1 MQKRQKR
8 SSCTSII
15 IGKKAS
21 LDGSIII
28 GRNEDSKA
36 AWPKHFVVH
45 PHKKFITK
53 QSFKS
58 TDNNL
63 ELPLPQER
71 FKYTATPE
79 WTDEFGLFEEDG
91 INEYNVAMSA
101 TESAYSNQNV
111 LAYDPLVKD
120 TGIGEEAM
128 VTITLPYVK
137 TAKEGV
143 LRLGKLIEEYGTSE
157 TNGILFAD
165 IDEAWYM
172 ETGSGHH
179 WVAER
184 IPDNAYII
192 AANQLSIEEI
202 DFNDPNNF
210 LFSQNLI
217 EFVNKNHLNPDYDGF
232 NFKHIFGTNDESDQ
246 IYNIPRVWSG
256 QRMFNPHTTDKTIS
270 NIDNLPFIKIPEKKL
285 SIYDAQ
291 RFLADHFDGTDYDP
305 LKKTDKSHL
314 FRPIS
319 LAKNQEA
326 HLLQLRPELPKEIQG
341 IQWLSMGVTAQSVF
355 VPFYTNIDD
364 TPEIYKKGDA
374 KYSNDS
380 AYWIFKEASVLLD
393 SHYNKF
399 NKHYN
404 EVQQNTANQLHNLL
418 IQSDQQIQTNEL
430 SNKKISKL
438 LTVQNQKI
446 ADLAIN
452 NFKALISYLITESTD
467 LSPLNFKTDS
477 NL

>member
-1 MQKRQKR
+1 
-8 SSCTSII
+8 
-15 IGKKAS
+15 
-21 LDGSIII
+21 
-28 GRNEDSKA
+28 
-36 AWPKHFVVH
+36 
-45 PHKKFITK
+45 
-53 QSFKS
+53 
-58 TDNNL
+58 
-63 ELPLPQER
+63 
-71 FKYTATPE
+71 
-79 WTDEFGLFEEDG
+79 
-91 INEYNVAMSA
+91 MSA

-165 IDEAWYM
+165 IDETWYM

-256 QRMFNPHTTDKTIS
+256 QRMFNPHTTDQTIS

-305 LKKTDKSHL
+305 LKEN
-314 FRPIS
+314 R
-319 LAKNQEA
+319 
-326 HLLQLRPELPKEIQG
+326 
-341 IQWLSMGVTAQSVF
+341 
-355 VPFYTNIDD
+355 
-364 TPEIYKKGDA
+364 
-374 KYSNDS
+374 
-380 AYWIFKEASVLLD
+380 
-393 SHYNKF
+393 
-399 NKHYN
+399 
-404 EVQQNTANQLHNLL
+404 
-418 IQSDQQIQTNEL
+418 
-430 SNKKISKL
+430 
-438 LTVQNQKI
+438 
-446 ADLAIN
+446 
-452 NFKALISYLITESTD
+452 
-467 LSPLNFKTDS
+467 
-477 NL
+477 